1 MKQVKITDGVYG
13 HNVGGC
19 IVPMTVNDPPFE
31 VSDNAANR
39 IVHLGVGV
47 VLDEVAVEDTAGAV
61 ATPVE
66 DETAP
71 IPCDD
76 LDEEATALECDDIGD
91 DIVDDEAPLYSS
103 ENTLAELRET
113 ATLLG
118 IEVSTR
124 WSKATLIAKLDEYFS
139 DGDGKA

>member
-31 VSDNAANR
+31 VSDTAANR
-39 IVHLGVGV
+39 IVRLGVGV

-66 DETAP
+66 GETAP

-76 LDEEATALECDDIGD
+76 LDEEAAGLECDDEAD
-91 DIVDDEAPLYSS
+91 EAEDDEVPLYSA
-103 ENTLAELRET
+103 ENTLAELKET

-118 IEVSTR
+118 IEVKSSWNKTV
-124 WSKATLIAKLDEYFS
+124 LIAKLDEYFS
-139 DGDGKA
+139 ADDAEE